1 MKRLLKAD
9 SPPSEIHTVDDNN
22 DKKNNKYDF
31 TYVDIVNILRE
42 ISELRTH
49 DISIVKTK
57 SGLQLL
63 VGNSTYEFLDSNNTD
78 KSYPPRRLRKLE
90 T

>member
-9 SPPSEIHTVDDNN
+9 TPPTEITKADESKDQH
-22 DKKNNKYDF
+22 KYDF
-31 TYVDIVNILRE
+31 NAVDLVDILQQIE
-42 ISELRTH
+42 ELH
-49 DISIVKTK
+49 YHKISIVKTE

-63 VGNSTYEFLDSNNTD
+63 IGNTAYEFLDPNN

-90 T
+90 S

>member
-1 MKRLLKAD
+1 MKKLLRAD
-9 SPPSEIHTVDDNN
+9 SPPSEVYTVDDDNT
-22 DKKNNKYDF
+22 DEKNNKYDF
-31 TYVDIVNILRE
+31 TYFDLVNILRE
-42 ISELRTH
+42 IEELRTH

-63 VGNSTYEFLDSNNTD
+63 IGNSAYEFLDPNN